1 MAVRSILVMIGSLL
15 HKPVRAQSIYP
26 LQAMRFTKQP
36 FRFVFPVLSVFSLSL
51 KQPKAAPHP

>member
-1 MAVRSILVMIGSLL
+1 MIGSLL

-36 FRFVFPVLSVFSLSL
+36 FRFVFPALSGFSLSL
-51 KQPKAAPHP
+51 KKPKAMPHP